1 MTPIYFYE
9 TEAGNEPVREWLK
22 DLNRVDR
29 KVIGDDLQTVQM
41 GWSLGV
47 IKEPLVK
54 SFGNGLFELR
64 SSLPSRRISRVFF
77 CLHGNEVVL
86 LHAIIKKTEKT
97 PSEELDLAKS
107 RQKTLKTKR

>member
-9 TEAGNEPVREWLK
+9 TDAGNEPVREWLK
-22 DLNRVDR
+22 DLNRIDR

-54 SFGNGLFELR
+54 SFGSGLFELR

-77 CLHGNEVVL
+77 VCMKMKSYCYMRL
-86 LHAIIKKTEKT
+86 LRKLKKH
-97 PSEELDLAKS
+97 L
-107 RQKTLKTKR
+107 QKN